1 MQRRFLLH
9 AILLAALI
17 QGCTT
22 PQVGYDYD
30 RSASFNRYH
39 TYAWVSSGQEATGDR
54 RLDSSLVDSRIRTAV
69 NAQLRAKGYL
79 ASLDGRPDFF
89 VTYRAGMKDMM
100 KGAATQR
107 YIGDRA
113 HGTFTTVSDIQP
125 YNEGTLVI
133 DVVDANTQ
141 QLVWQAF
148 VKAELDQSLSP
159 EQRDARVNAVVRAML
174 ARFPPQ

>member
-30 RSASFNRYH
+30 RSASFSRYH
-39 TYAWVSSGQEATGDR
+39 TYAWVSSGQEATKDR
-54 RLDSSLVDSRIRTAV
+54 RLDSSLVDTRIRTAV
-69 NAQLRAKGYL
+69 DAQLRAKGYL
-79 ASLDGRPDFF
+79 ASLDGRPDFL
-89 VTYRAGMKDMM
+89 VTYRVGMKDMM
-100 KGAATQR
+100 KGASTQH

-125 YNEGTLVI
+125 YNEGTLLI
-133 DVVDANTQ
+133 DILDANSQ
-141 QLVWQAF
+141 QLVWQASA
-148 VKAELDQSLSP
+148 KAELAQSLSP
-159 EQRDARVNAVVRAML
+159 EQRDARVNNVVRAML
-174 ARFPPQ
+174 AHFPPP